1 MNLLL
6 RYLILC
12 LTFRTK
18 QTPKFTDVVSRD
30 YRILPHDMGFRDHV
44 PNYRYLSF
52 IELNVQQW
60 LMQQSTIEGARWII
74 ASQQMTYLKQG
85 RFFDKVTL
93 NSQVLGW
100 DSKYFYFRHE
110 FVVRGKVI
118 AVALTKFV
126 LMAEGEILPTTCIA
140 DKAEQHHP
148 AIRSWQTNLNEIK
161 QLDTI
166 K

>member
-12 LTFRTK
+12 LTFK
-18 QTPKFTDVVSRD
+18 SKGTPKFTDTVSRS
-30 YRILPHDMGFRDHV
+30 YRILPHDMGFRDHI

-60 LMQQSTIEGARWII
+60 LMQQSTIEGMQWII

-85 RFFDKVTL
+85 KLFDKITV

-100 DSKYFYFRHE
+100 GSKYFYFRHE
-110 FVVRGKVI
+110 FVVKNKVI

-126 LMAEGEILPTTCIA
+126 LMVDDKILPTTTVA
-140 DKAEQHHP
+140 DKPEQHHP
-148 AIRSWQTNLNEIK
+148 VISSWQHNLNDIK
-161 QLDTI
+161 QLETL
-166 K
+166 